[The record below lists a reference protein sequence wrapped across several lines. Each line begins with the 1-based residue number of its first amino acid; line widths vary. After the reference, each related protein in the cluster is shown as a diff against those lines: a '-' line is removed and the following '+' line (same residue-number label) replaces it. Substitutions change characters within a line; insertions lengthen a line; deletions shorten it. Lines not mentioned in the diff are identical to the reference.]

1 MISGS
6 LMTGRRRGRAPVR
19 GRGTVR
25 GEYMYYTSNI
35 QYSSFWISSYIILNG
50 QGNAALQGKVS
61 TSESDKCPSSCAS
74 VFFFYILVI
83 LRFAMRIKFLF
94 VGCGG

>member
-1 MISGS
+1 M
-6 LMTGRRRGRAPVR
+6 R

-61 TSESDKCPSSCAS
+61 ISESDKCPSSCAS
-74 VFFFYILVI
+74 VFFYILVI
-83 LRFAMRIKFLF
+83 LRFAMRIKLLF